1 MKHDLVLILVR
12 ENSKRLKNKSF
23 LKIGDSSLLEKTI
36 KFSKKIFS
44 KNQILVSTDSKK
56 IFKISNELGLICP
69 WLRPK
74 HLSKDS
80 SSSYS
85 AALHSIKW
93 YEKKI
98 KKIENI
104 ILLQS
109 TTPFRKYSDFLN
121 AYALFKKERK
131 TIVSYSNI
139 KLKNKEEKKYFEK
152 KTKDLKKKYIFRDQ
166 IPNGSYFIIKKK
178 VLIKEKTF
186 YPKNH
191 LAYLIKNFK
200 YGIDID
206 TKSDYILAKKKVVS
220 GS

>member
-1 MKHDLVLILVR
+1 MKNDLVLILVR
-12 ENSKRLKNKSF
+12 KNSKRLKNKSF
-23 LKIGDSSLLEKTI
+23 LKIGNSTLLEKTI
-36 KFSKKIFS
+36 KFSKKIFN

-56 IFKISNELGLICP
+56 IYKISKKLGLVCP

-104 ILLQS
+104 ILLQC

-131 TIVSYSNI
+131 TVVSYSDI
-139 KLKNKEEKKYFEK
+139 KSNNKEKKIYFEK
-152 KTKDLKKKYIFRDQ
+152 KINGLKKKYILRDK
-166 IPNGSYFIIKKK
+166 IPNGSYFIIKKE
-178 VLIKEKTF
+178 VLIKEKNF

-191 LAYLIKNFK
+191 IDYLIKNFK

-206 TKSDYILAKKKVVS
+206 TKFDYMLAKKMFES
-220 GS
+220 RF

>member
-1 MKHDLVLILVR
+1 MKNDLVLILVR
-12 ENSKRLKNKSF
+12 KNSKRLKNKSF
-23 LKIGDSSLLEKTI
+23 LKIGGTTLLEKTI
-36 KFSKKIFS
+36 KFSKKVFN

-56 IFKISNELGLICP
+56 IYKISKKLGVICP

-80 SSSYS
+80 SSSYT

-98 KKIENI
+98 KKIDNI
-104 ILLQS
+104 ILLQC

-121 AYALFKKERK
+121 AYALFKKERR
-131 TIVSYSNI
+131 TIVSYSDT
-139 KLKNKEEKKYFEK
+139 KLKNKEKKIYFEK
-152 KTKDLKKKYIFRDQ
+152 KIKDLKKKYIYKDK

-191 LAYLIKNFK
+191 LAYLIKDFK

-206 TKSDYILAKKKVVS
+206 TKFDYMQAKKMALS
-220 GS
+220 RS

>member
-1 MKHDLVLILVR
+1 MKNDLVLILVR

-23 LKIGDSSLLEKTI
+23 LKIKRSTLLEKTI
-36 KFSKKIFS
+36 RFSKKFYN
-44 KNQILVSTDSKK
+44 KDQILVSTDSKK
-56 IFKISNELGLICP
+56 IFKIAKKFGLICP

-85 AALHSIKW
+85 AASHAIKW

-104 ILLQS
+104 ILLQC
-109 TTPFRKYSDFLN
+109 TTPYRNYSDFLN
-121 AYALFKKERK
+121 AYKLFKKENK
-131 TIVSYSNI
+131 TVVSYSNI
-139 KLKNKEEKKYFEK
+139 NLNDKEKKRYFEK
-152 KTKDLKKKYIFRDQ
+152 KINDLKKKIKINNK

-178 VLIKEKTF
+178 ILFKEKTF

-191 LAYLIKNFK
+191 LIYTLKSFK
-200 YGIDID
+200 SGIDID
-206 TKSDYILAKKKVVS
+206 TKSDYILAKKIRA
-220 GS
+220 